1 MSLQGL
7 GLDLQ
12 DDEPCGCCS
21 VKSSKGSAA
30 EEEEDL
36 VLKTVVNIVLEM
48 RRREGRSMTAV
59 ELILQ
64 KFCPKS
70 EGGGAG
76 VEVGLSL
83 LWLLLSCCCGDN
95 PRTVIRAGN
104 YNPSTW

>member
-7 GLDLQ
+7 GLDFQ

-21 VKSSKGSAA
+21 VKSSKGSEE

-48 RRREGRSMTAV
+48 RRKEGRSMTL

-70 EGGGAG
+70 EGGG
-76 VEVGLSL
+76 S
-83 LWLLLSCCCGDN
+83 
-95 PRTVIRAGN
+95 
-104 YNPSTW
+104 